1 MHLTNVHS
9 GHFNLCHFPI
19 GHTFINSIQY
29 GTVLISFYVHFL
41 LSLIFIR
48 RILFNTTFPIYW
60 FCSRRYGHF
69 SLHNCVENAQ
79 VTFVSILIYGR
90 KFWIQWSS
98 FKWSARSL
106 KILQWRKRK
115 IDANYGSETQAKAR
129 KYKWINI
136 GSTKK
141 SIVKIWKRSIQ

>member
-1 MHLTNVHS
+1 MHLTSVHS
-9 GHFNLCHFPI
+9 DHFNLCHFLI
-19 GHTFINSIQY
+19 GHTFISSIQY

-48 RILFNTTFPIYW
+48 RILFINTFLIHW
-60 FCSRRYGHF
+60 FCSRRYDKLRF
-69 SLHNCVENAQ
+69 I
-79 VTFVSILIYGR
+79 SILIYGR

-98 FKWSARSL
+98 FMWSARSL

-115 IDANYGSETQAKAR
+115 IDANYGSKTQAKTR

-141 SIVKIWKRSIQ
+141 SIVKIWKRSNQ